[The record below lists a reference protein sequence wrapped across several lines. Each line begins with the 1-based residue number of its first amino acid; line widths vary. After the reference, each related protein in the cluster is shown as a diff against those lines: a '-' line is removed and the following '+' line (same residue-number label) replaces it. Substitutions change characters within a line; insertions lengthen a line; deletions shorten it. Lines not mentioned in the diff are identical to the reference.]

1 MTPLAPSAVVTDLA
15 PSGRLRAA
23 FNYGNP
29 VLAMWNPA
37 TGAADG
43 ISADL
48 ARELARCL
56 GVPVDFVPYDAAGK
70 VVAALASDAWDI
82 CFLAIDPLRA
92 ADISFTAPYVVIEGV
107 YMVADRSPVA
117 DNAGIDRSGTRV
129 GVIVGSAYDLFLSR
143 ELKQATIVR
152 ASSFDAVLALWTHG
166 ELDCIAGVKP
176 QLEGAARRVPGLRIL
191 PGRFMAINQAMG
203 TPRGRDAGAKY
214 LRDFVEE
221 MKRSGFIARAF
232 ARLRIEGASMAPAAT
247 AA

>member
-1 MTPLAPSAVVTDLA
+1 MTPLAPPAVVAELA
-15 PSGRLRAA
+15 PSGKLRAA

-29 VLAMWNPA
+29 VLAAWDSA
-37 TGAADG
+37 TGEASG

-56 GVPVDFVPYDAAGK
+56 GVPIDFVPYDAAGK
-70 VVAALASDAWDI
+70 VVAALASGAWDI

-92 ADISFTAPYVVIEGV
+92 ADIRFTAAYVIIEGV
-107 YMVADRSPVA
+107 YLVADRSPIG
-117 DNAGIDRSGTRV
+117 DNAEIDRPGTRV

-143 ELKQATIVR
+143 ELKEATLVR
-152 ASSFDAVLALWTHG
+152 ESSFEAVLERWTKG

-176 QLEGAARRVPGLRIL
+176 QLEGAARRIPGSRLL
-191 PGRFMAINQAMG
+191 PRPFMAINQAMG

-214 LRDFVEE
+214 LHDFVEQ

-232 ARLRIEGASMAPAAT
+232 ARHRIEGASMAPLAA
-247 AA
+247 A

>member
-1 MTPLAPSAVVTDLA
+1 MTLLAPAAVVADLA
-15 PSGRLRAA
+15 PAGRLRAA

-29 VLAMWNPA
+29 VLASWSPA
-37 TGAADG
+37 TGAAGG

-70 VVAALASDAWDI
+70 VVAALAAKAWDI

-92 ADISFTAPYVVIEGV
+92 ADIDFTAAYVVIEGI
-107 YMVADRSPVA
+107 YLVADRSPVA
-117 DNAGIDRSGTRV
+117 DNAGIDQPGMRV

-152 ASSFDAVLALWTHG
+152 ASSFEAVLALWRKG
-166 ELDCIAGVKP
+166 EIDSIAGVKP
-176 QLEGAARRVPGLRIL
+176 QLEDAARGTRGMRML

-203 TPRGRDAGAKY
+203 TPRGREAGAKY

-232 ARLRIEGASMAPAAT
+232 ARHRIEGASIAPAA
-247 AA
+247 AAG

>member
-1 MTPLAPSAVVTDLA
+1 MTPLAPAAVVTDLA

-37 TGAADG
+37 TGAAAG

-56 GVPVDFVPYDAAGK
+56 GIPVDFVPYDAAGK
-70 VVAALASDAWDI
+70 VVAGLASQAWDI

-107 YMVADRSPVA
+107 YMVPDRSPVA
-117 DNAGIDRSGTRV
+117 DNAEIDRPGTRV

-143 ELKQATIVR
+143 ELKQATLVR
-152 ASSFDAVLALWTHG
+152 AASFDAVLALWTQG

-176 QLEGAARRVPGLRIL
+176 QLEGAARRMPGFRIL

-203 TPRGRDAGAKY
+203 TPRGRNAGAKY

-232 ARLRIEGASMAPAAT
+232 SRHRIEGASMAPAA
-247 AA
+247 ASA

>member
-1 MTPLAPSAVVTDLA
+1 MTPLAPAAVVADLA
-15 PSGRLRAA
+15 PAGKLRAA

-29 VLAMWNPA
+29 VLAAWSPA
-37 TGAADG
+37 TGSASG

-56 GVPVDFVPYDAAGK
+56 DVPIDFVPYDAAGK
-70 VVAALASDAWDI
+70 VVAALADKAWDI

-92 ADISFTAPYVVIEGV
+92 AEISFTAPYVIIEGV
-107 YMVADRSPVA
+107 YIVADHSPIG
-117 DNAGIDRSGTRV
+117 DNAEVDRPGTRV

-143 ELKQATIVR
+143 ELRDASIVR
-152 ASSFDAVLALWTHG
+152 ATSFEAVLELWTKG

-176 QLEGAARRVPGLRIL
+176 QLEGAARRVPGMRML

-203 TPRGRDAGAKY
+203 TPRGREAGAKY

-221 MKRSGFIARAF
+221 MKRSGFIAKAF
-232 ARLRIEGASMAPAAT
+232 ARHRIEGASIAPAG
-247 AA
+247 AAA

>member
-1 MTPLAPSAVVTDLA
+1 MMPLAPAAVVTELA
-15 PSGRLRAA
+15 PAGSLRAA

-29 VLAMWNPA
+29 VLATWNAA
-37 TGAADG
+37 TGEAAG

-70 VVAALASDAWDI
+70 VVAALASQAWDI

-107 YMVADRSPVA
+107 YMVADRSPIGANA
-117 DNAGIDRSGTRV
+117 DIDRSGTRV

-143 ELKQATIVR
+143 ELKQAALVR
-152 ASSFDAVLALWTHG
+152 ASSFDAVLALWTQG

-176 QLEGAARRVPGLRIL
+176 QLEGAARSMPGLRIL

-203 TPRGRDAGAKY
+203 TPRGREAGAKY

-221 MKRSGFIARAF
+221 MKRSGFIARSF
-232 ARLRIEGASMAPAAT
+232 ARHRIEGASMAPAA
-247 AA
+247 AAA

>member
-1 MTPLAPSAVVTDLA
+1 MTPLAPPVVVADLA

-29 VLAMWNPA
+29 VLAAWNPA
-37 TGAADG
+37 TGEASG

-70 VVAALASDAWDI
+70 VVAALASGAWDI

-92 ADISFTAPYVVIEGV
+92 ADIRFTAAYIIIEGV
-107 YMVADRSPVA
+107 YLVADHSPVN
-117 DNAGIDRSGTRV
+117 DNAGIDRPGTRV

-143 ELKQATIVR
+143 ELKEATLVR
-152 ASSFDAVLALWTHG
+152 ASSFEAVLDLWTKG

-176 QLEGAARRVPGLRIL
+176 QLEGAARDL
-191 PGRFMAINQAMG
+191 PGTRLLPRRFMAINQAMG
-203 TPRGRDAGAKY
+203 TLRRRDAGATY
-214 LRDFVEE
+214 LYDFVEQ
-221 MKRSGFIARAF
+221 MKRSGFIAQAF
-232 ARLRIEGASMAPAAT
+232 ARHRIEGASMAPLAA
-247 AA
+247 A

>member
-1 MTPLAPSAVVTDLA
+1 MTPLAPPAVVTDLA
-15 PSGRLRAA
+15 PTGRLRAA

-37 TGAADG
+37 TGAAAG

-56 GVPVDFVPYDAAGK
+56 GVSVDFVPYDAAGK
-70 VVAALASDAWDI
+70 VVAALASQAWDI

-107 YMVADRSPVA
+107 YLVADRSPVA
-117 DNAGIDRSGTRV
+117 DNAEIDRPGTRV

-143 ELKQATIVR
+143 ELKQAVVVR
-152 ASSFDAVLALWTHG
+152 ASSFDAVLALWTKG
-166 ELDCIAGVKP
+166 ELDCIGGVKP
-176 QLEGAARRVPGLRIL
+176 QLEGAARRIPGLRIL

-203 TPRGRDAGAKY
+203 TPRSRDAGAKY
-214 LRDFVEE
+214 LREFVEE

-232 ARLRIEGASMAPAAT
+232 SRHRIEGASMAPAASP
-247 AA
+247 A

>member
-1 MTPLAPSAVVTDLA
+1 MTPLAPAAVVTDLA
-15 PSGRLRAA
+15 PAGRLRAA

-37 TGAADG
+37 TGAAAG

-70 VVAALASDAWDI
+70 VVAGLASQAWGI

-92 ADISFTAPYVVIEGV
+92 ADISFSAAYVVIEGV
-107 YMVADRSPVA
+107 YLVADRSPVA
-117 DNAGIDRSGTRV
+117 DNREIDRSGTRV

-152 ASSFDAVLALWTHG
+152 ASSFDAVLAFWTKG

-176 QLEGAARRVPGLRIL
+176 QLEGAARRTPGLRIL
-191 PGRFMAINQAMG
+191 PGRFMAINQAIG

-232 ARLRIEGASMAPAAT
+232 SRHRIEGASMAPAA
-247 AA
+247 ASA

>member
-1 MTPLAPSAVVTDLA
+1 MTPLAPAAIVTELA
-15 PSGRLRAA
+15 PAGRLRAA

-37 TGAADG
+37 TGAAAG

-56 GVPVDFVPYDAAGK
+56 GVAVDFVPYDAAGK
-70 VVAALASDAWDI
+70 VVAALASQAWDI
-82 CFLAIDPLRA
+82 CFLAVDPLRA

-107 YMVADRSPVA
+107 YLVADHSPVA
-117 DNAGIDRSGTRV
+117 DNAEIDRPGTRV

-143 ELKQATIVR
+143 ELKQAVVVR
-152 ASSFDAVLALWTHG
+152 ASSFDAVLALWSKG

-176 QLEGAARRVPGLRIL
+176 QLEGAARRMPGLRIL
-191 PGRFMAINQAMG
+191 PGRFMTINQAVG

-232 ARLRIEGASMAPAAT
+232 SRHRIEGASMAPAA
-247 AA
+247 APA

>member
-1 MTPLAPSAVVTDLA
+1 MTPLAPAAAVTDLA
-15 PSGRLRAA
+15 PTGRLRAA

-29 VLAMWNPA
+29 VLAVWNPA
-37 TGAADG
+37 TGAATG

-70 VVAALASDAWDI
+70 VVAALASQVWDI

-92 ADISFTAPYVVIEGV
+92 ADISFTAPYVIIEGV
-107 YMVADRSPVA
+107 YLVSDHSPVA
-117 DNAGIDRSGTRV
+117 DNAGIDRSGARV

-152 ASSFDAVLALWTHG
+152 AGSFDAVLALWNQG

-176 QLEGAARRVPGLRIL
+176 QLEDAARRIAGVRIL
-191 PGRFMAINQAMG
+191 PGSFMAINQAMG
-203 TPRGRDAGAKY
+203 TPRGRDAGAKF
-214 LRDFVEE
+214 LRDFVEQ
-221 MKRSGFIARAF
+221 MKRSGFIAGAF
-232 ARLRIEGASMAPAAT
+232 SRHRIEGASMAPAA
-247 AA
+247 APA